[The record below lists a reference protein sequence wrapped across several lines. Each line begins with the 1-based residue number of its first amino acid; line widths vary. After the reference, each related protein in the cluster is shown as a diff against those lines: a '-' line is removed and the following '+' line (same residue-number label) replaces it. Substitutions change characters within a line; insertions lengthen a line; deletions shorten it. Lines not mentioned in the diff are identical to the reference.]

1 MATKMVILWPR
12 TESVGTRTDQDPR
25 VPELRDNVV
34 KRLQNLGIDVVETH
48 DKSEVHIGDADIF
61 YSGTLP
67 PDLLDKANN
76 LKWMHSSVA
85 GMDGFWYPELRETD
99 FPITNARG
107 IYSDVISD
115 HLFTF
120 LLCFARGMHAYIRA
134 QKSERWDQKGT
145 VPLAHLEHAT
155 LGIVGLG
162 GIGLAVAARGHTS
175 GMRIL
180 GVDPAPKDKPDYI
193 EQIWPPENLHD
204 MLAESDFVA
213 ICVPHTGE
221 TEHMID
227 AAALQ
232 AMKNTA
238 VIMNIGRGK
247 VIDLQALT
255 EALQKGELGGA
266 GLDVFEQEPLPEDH
280 LLWDMDNVIITP
292 HVAGR
297 SAYPYQE
304 ARRMDLLVENTRR
317 FLNNEPLLNVL
328 DKQKGYVVASNT

>member
-1 MATKMVILWPR
+1 VSHGKSSLEQVNPCNYVKILATVSENLPPIGYEYQTDYATPSIFPNTSSPHQSENPLTPPGRTLILQTRTKPHRYKGAKMATKMVILWPR

-120 LLCFARGMHAYIRA
+120 LLCF
-134 QKSERWDQKGT
+134 
-145 VPLAHLEHAT
+145 
-155 LGIVGLG
+155 
-162 GIGLAVAARGHTS
+162 
-175 GMRIL
+175 
-180 GVDPAPKDKPDYI
+180 
-193 EQIWPPENLHD
+193 
-204 MLAESDFVA
+204 
-213 ICVPHTGE
+213 
-221 TEHMID
+221 
-227 AAALQ
+227 
-232 AMKNTA
+232 
-238 VIMNIGRGK
+238 
-247 VIDLQALT
+247 
-255 EALQKGELGGA
+255 
-266 GLDVFEQEPLPEDH
+266 
-280 LLWDMDNVIITP
+280 
-292 HVAGR
+292 
-297 SAYPYQE
+297 
-304 ARRMDLLVENTRR
+304 
-317 FLNNEPLLNVL
+317 
-328 DKQKGYVVASNT
+328 